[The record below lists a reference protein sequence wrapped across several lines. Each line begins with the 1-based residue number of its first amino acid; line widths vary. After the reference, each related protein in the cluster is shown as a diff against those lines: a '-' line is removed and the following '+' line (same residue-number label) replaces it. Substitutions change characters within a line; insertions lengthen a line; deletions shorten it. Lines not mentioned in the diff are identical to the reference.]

1 MWPFSVRTTKRLK
14 LLLNKLEQH
23 IAQENPDL
31 NDALVAY
38 RQLDQVAY
46 RAGLLSNDESFAQR
60 IAWWPMISVLG
71 TFSSGKSTF
80 INHYVGMDLQ
90 STGNQAVDD
99 KFTVICYGNED
110 KPRVLPG
117 MALNGDARFPFYQ
130 ISREIEKVAEGEG
143 KRIDS
148 FLQMKV
154 CNAPHLKRK
163 MIIDSPGF
171 DADAQ
176 RNSILRIASH
186 IIDLSDLVLLFFDAR
201 HPEPGAMQDTLDHL
215 VEVAV
220 NRQDANKF
228 LYILNQI
235 DTAAREDNPE
245 DIVGSWQR
253 ALAQKGLTAGRFYTI
268 YNEQAAVDIE
278 DPTRR
283 ERFQTKRDIDLA
295 EIHGRMAEVEVER
308 SYRIVGSIEKL
319 AKYIRESLIPELN
332 GYIARW
338 RKRVLWG
345 DAFIVGA
352 MLAAAGGIVY
362 MTGGSLDALIDRI
375 TANKVVAVASAA
387 GVFALY
393 LALHFWVRK
402 RAGEKILQRI
412 PHQKGP
418 GDPDLRRAFKRSI
431 RFDRS
436 IFQREPAGWGKRTN
450 KRLEAIILSANQQIE
465 RLNDLYADPSGR
477 HQAAASEAVSES
489 LINETQEQAG
499 QQ

>member
-14 LLLNKLEQH
+14 MMLSKLETH

-31 NDALVAY
+31 NEALAAY

-46 RAGLLSNDESFAQR
+46 RMGLLNPDESFALR

-80 INHYVGMDLQ
+80 INHYIGTNLQ

-99 KFTVICYGNED
+99 KFTVVCYGSED

-154 CNAPHLKRK
+154 CNADHIKRK

-171 DADAQ
+171 DADSQ
-176 RNSILRIASH
+176 RNSILRITSH

-201 HPEPGAMQDTLDHL
+201 HPEPGAMQDTLNHL
-215 VEVAV
+215 VEGTVS
-220 NRQDANKF
+220 RQDANKF

-268 YNEQAAVDIE
+268 YNEDAAVEIE
-278 DPTRR
+278 DDARR
-283 ERFQTKRDIDLA
+283 ERFQSKRDFDLD
-295 EIHGRMAEVEVER
+295 EIHARMAEVEVER

-319 AKYIRESLIPELN
+319 AKYIRESIVPELD
-332 GYIARW
+332 GYISRW

-345 DAFIVGA
+345 DAIIIVLMAGVLGG
-352 MLAAAGGIVY
+352 LAYAFGIGYQQVADW
-362 MTGGSLDALIDRI
+362 MG
-375 TANKVVAVASAA
+375 ANKILSIVAAVATF
-387 GVFALY
+387 GVY
-393 LALHFWVRK
+393 LGLHYWNRK
-402 RAGEKILQRI
+402 RATAAVMNRI
-412 PHQKGP
+412 PVQIGP
-418 GDPDLRRAFKRSI
+418 GDPDLRLAFRRTT
-431 RFDRS
+431 RFERS
-436 IFQREPAGWGKRTN
+436 IFQRSPAGWGKRAV

-465 RLNDLYADPSGR
+465 HLNDHYADPAGKN
-477 HQAAASEAVSES
+477 QEMAAQGVMPHENA
-489 LINETQEQAG
+489 
-499 QQ
+499 

>member
-14 LLLNKLEQH
+14 MMLSKLEQH
-23 IAQENPDL
+23 IAHENPDL
-31 NDALVAY
+31 NEALTAY

-46 RAGLLSNDESFAQR
+46 RMGLLSPDESFALR

-80 INHYVGMDLQ
+80 INHYIGSDLQ

-99 KFTVICYGNED
+99 KFTVVCYGSEE

-154 CNAPHLKRK
+154 CNADHIKRK

-171 DADAQ
+171 DADSQ
-176 RNSILRIASH
+176 RNSILRITSH

-201 HPEPGAMQDTLDHL
+201 HPEPGAMQDTLNHL
-215 VEVAV
+215 VEGTVS
-220 NRQDANKF
+220 RQDANKF

-268 YNEQAAVDIE
+268 YNEDAAVEIE
-278 DPTRR
+278 DDARR
-283 ERFQTKRDIDLA
+283 ERFQSKRDVDLD
-295 EIHGRMAEVEVER
+295 EIHARMAEVEVER

-319 AKYIRESLIPELN
+319 AKYIRESIIPELN

-338 RKRVLWG
+338 RSRVLWG
-345 DAFIVGA
+345 DAIIAVVLIGGMSGLIY
-352 MLAAAGGIVY
+352 MLGLGYNDIINWMTDNKILSIAAAAATFAVY
-362 MTGGSLDALIDRI
+362 LG
-375 TANKVVAVASAA
+375 
-387 GVFALY
+387 
-393 LALHFWVRK
+393 LHFWVRK
-402 RAGEKILQRI
+402 RTTVTIMKRI
-412 PHQKGP
+412 PVQIGP
-418 GDPDLRRAFKRSI
+418 GDPDLRLAFKRTT

-436 IFQREPAGWGKRTN
+436 IFQRSPAGWGKRAI

-465 RLNDLYADPSGR
+465 HLNDRYADPAGKN
-477 HQAAASEAVSES
+477 QEMASLGVTPD
-489 LINETQEQAG
+489 ETA
-499 QQ
+499 

>member
-14 LLLNKLEQH
+14 MMLSKLEQH
-23 IAQENPDL
+23 IAQENTDL
-31 NDALVAY
+31 AEALVAY

-46 RAGLLSNDESFAQR
+46 RMGLLSTDESFALR

-80 INHYVGMDLQ
+80 INHYIGKNLQ

-99 KFTVICYGNED
+99 KFTVVCFGNED

-154 CNAPHLKRK
+154 CNADHIQRK

-171 DADAQ
+171 DADSQ
-176 RNSILRIASH
+176 RNSILRITSH

-201 HPEPGAMQDTLDHL
+201 HPEPGAMQDTLNHL
-215 VEVAV
+215 VEGTVS
-220 NRQDANKF
+220 RQDANKF

-268 YNEQAAVDIE
+268 YNEEASVDIDDE
-278 DPTRR
+278 NRKA
-283 ERFQTKRDIDLA
+283 RFQSKRDVDLK
-295 EIHGRMAEVEVER
+295 EIHDRMAEVEVER

-319 AKYIRESLIPELN
+319 AKYIRESIIPEVN
-332 GYIARW
+332 GYLARW

-345 DAFIVGA
+345 DAMIVTALVAGSA
-352 MLAAAGGIVY
+352 GIIYMLGVNFEEIIRQ
-362 MTGGSLDALIDRI
+362 M
-375 TANKVVAVASAA
+375 TANKIISIAAVAAVF
-387 GVFALY
+387 GVFLG
-393 LALHFWVRK
+393 LHFWLRK
-402 RAGEKILQRI
+402 RAAAAVLKRI
-412 PHQKGP
+412 PAQIGP
-418 GDPDLRRAFKRSI
+418 GDPDMRLAFKRST

-436 IFQREPAGWGKRTN
+436 IFHRNPAGWGKRSV
-450 KRLEAIILSANQQIE
+450 KRLEAIILSANQQVE
-465 RLNDLYADPSGR
+465 RLNDHYADPSGR
-477 HQAAASEAVSES
+477 NQEVADLGAMPDEAS
-489 LINETQEQAG
+489 
-499 QQ
+499 

>member
-1 MWPFSVRTTKRLK
+1 MWPFSVRPTKRLRMM
-14 LLLNKLEQH
+14 LTKLEQH

-31 NDALVAY
+31 NDALAAY
-38 RQLDQVAY
+38 RQLDKVAY
-46 RAGLLSNDESFAQR
+46 RMGLLDPDQSFALR

-80 INHYVGMDLQ
+80 INHYIGQDLQ

-99 KFTVICYGNED
+99 KFTVVCYGNEE

-154 CNAPHLKRK
+154 CNADHIKRK

-171 DADAQ
+171 DADSQ
-176 RNSILRIASH
+176 RNSILRITSH

-201 HPEPGAMQDTLDHL
+201 HPEPGAMQDTLNHL
-215 VEVAV
+215 VEGTVS
-220 NRQDANKF
+220 RQDANKF

-268 YNEQAAVDIE
+268 YNEAAAVQIDDE
-278 DPTRR
+278 TRKA
-283 ERFQTKRDIDLA
+283 RFQSKRDVDLS
-295 EIHGRMAEVEVER
+295 EIHARMGEVEVER

-319 AKYIRESLIPELN
+319 AKYIRESIIPELD
-332 GYIARW
+332 GYLVRW
-338 RKRVLWG
+338 RKQVLWG
-345 DAFIVGA
+345 DALILVLLVGVA
-352 MLAAAGGIVY
+352 AGIAYLTGIKLDAVIAYTKDNKIISIAAAIATFGI
-362 MTGGSLDALIDRI
+362 
-375 TANKVVAVASAA
+375 
-387 GVFALY
+387 Y
-393 LALHFWVRK
+393 LGLHFWLRK
-402 RAGEKILQRI
+402 RSRMKIMHRI
-412 PHQKGP
+412 PAQKGP
-418 GDPDLRRAFKRSI
+418 GDPDLRLAFKRST

-436 IFQREPAGWGKRTN
+436 IFQRAPTGWGKRAV

-465 RLNDLYADPSGR
+465 NLNDHYADPSGR
-477 HQAAASEAVSES
+477 NQEAAVQGVTPEQPVES
-489 LINETQEQAG
+489 TTPA
-499 QQ
+499 

>member
-14 LLLNKLEQH
+14 MMLSKLEQH
-23 IAQENPDL
+23 VAQENPDL
-31 NDALVAY
+31 NDALSAY

-46 RAGLLSNDESFAQR
+46 RMGLLSPDESFALR
-60 IAWWPMISVLG
+60 IAWWPMISILG

-80 INHYVGMDLQ
+80 INHYIGKNLQ

-99 KFTVICYGNED
+99 KFTVICYGNDET
-110 KPRVLPG
+110 PRVLPG

-154 CNAPHLKRK
+154 CNADHIQRK

-171 DADAQ
+171 DADSQ
-176 RNSILRIASH
+176 RNSILRITSH

-215 VEVAV
+215 VEGTVS
-220 NRQDANKF
+220 RQDANKF

-268 YNEQAAVDIE
+268 YNEEAAVDIDDE
-278 DPTRR
+278 NRKA
-283 ERFQTKRDIDLA
+283 RFQSKRDVDLK
-295 EIHGRMAEVEVER
+295 EINDRMAEVEVER

-319 AKYIRESLIPELN
+319 SKYIRESIIPELN
-332 GYIARW
+332 GYLSRW
-338 RKRVLWG
+338 RRRVLWG
-345 DAFIVGA
+345 DVMIAAVFAAGFAGLIYMLGINYNDIVSK
-352 MLAAAGGIVY
+352 LTENKVITVVAAAA
-362 MTGGSLDALIDRI
+362 TF
-375 TANKVVAVASAA
+375 AV
-387 GVFALY
+387 Y
-393 LALHFWVRK
+393 LALHYWMRK
-402 RAGEKILQRI
+402 RAAATVMKRI
-412 PHQKGP
+412 PVQIGP
-418 GDPDLRRAFKRSI
+418 GDPDLRLAFKRST

-436 IFQREPAGWGKRTN
+436 IFQRNPTGWGKRSI

-465 RLNDLYADPSGR
+465 HLNDRYTDPSGR
-477 HQAAASEAVSES
+477 NQEMASLGAMPD
-489 LINETQEQAG
+489 ETS
-499 QQ
+499 